1 MSEEEINV
9 QLSNT
14 YPVNPP
20 YRPSSD
26 LRRRPGLVILA
37 SRNPLSSTDF
47 DAREIF
53 LVGLRQQLVYECTQ
67 IIGYAQCFLEITYT
81 SPDEIRLDA
90 APAAVLSGES
100 TTIVATDYL
109 AKC

>member
-9 QLSNT
+9 QLST
-14 YPVNPP
+14 AYPVNNP
-20 YRPSSD
+20 YRPRSD
-26 LRRRPGLVILA
+26 LRRSSGLAILVFQ
-37 SRNPLSSTDF
+37 NPLSSIAF

-53 LVGLRQQLVYECTQ
+53 IVGLRQQLVYGCTQ
-67 IIGYAQCFLEITYT
+67 IIGDAKCFLEITYT

-100 TTIVATDYL
+100 TTIVATHYPD
-109 AKC
+109 KC